1 MANSDNFA
9 LAGSGEPT
17 RLGKKNLPR
26 ITIVI
31 RNLPEL
37 TKYLYGATAR
47 YRKVA
52 NCSMSR
58 LVAHFQ
64 FFRRLMKG
72 KFDAFV
78 LCDLWP
84 KSSKIE

>member
-17 RLGKKNLPR
+17 RLGKNLPR

-31 RNLPEL
+31 WNLPEL

-72 KFDAFV
+72 KFDVYV
-78 LCDLWP
+78 L
-84 KSSKIE
+84 